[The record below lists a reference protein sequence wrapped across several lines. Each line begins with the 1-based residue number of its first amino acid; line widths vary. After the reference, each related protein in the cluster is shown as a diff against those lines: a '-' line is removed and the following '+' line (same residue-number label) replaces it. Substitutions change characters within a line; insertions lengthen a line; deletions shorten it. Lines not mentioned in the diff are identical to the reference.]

1 MIKSHVTSVLH
12 LLSTLSDD
20 ATTRLTLASILSLLP
35 YAMTHRKL
43 VKQLAKAVVGFWS
56 DTSSTDAT
64 KIAAFLVLRKLVVIG
79 DAGVKDAVL
88 KETYQGLVKGCRN
101 TTVHSIEGIN
111 LMKNSA
117 TELWGL
123 DQSIGYTNGFGFIRQ
138 LAIHLRSIIT
148 NKTKDSYK
156 AIYNWQC
163 VHSLDFWSRVLA
175 QNCSA
180 SADMNSSAKSQLFH
194 LIYPVVQVTIGI
206 IRLIPTAEYFP
217 LRFQLLRS
225 LLRLSR
231 ATKTYIPIAP
241 MLYEVLSSTEMKRSA
256 KPATV
261 KALDFAVSIRV
272 GKAMLRTRVYQDG
285 LGEQVVELFCEFFA
299 LWCKSVSFPE
309 LALPVIVMLKR
320 WFKEVTGRRIGNKNI
335 KVNSAIAIFVQK
347 LEANSKWIEQRRQ
360 NIGFAPNNRSD
371 VERFLA
377 NESWEITPFGAF
389 AVAQRTAREE
399 RSKLVRDK
407 EHQSNRRTAYGDD
420 GSSSE

>member
-1 MIKSHVTSVLH
+1 LH
-12 LLSTLSDD
+12 LLSSLSDE
-20 ATTRLTLASILSLLP
+20 ATTRLTLASVLSLLP

-43 VKQLAKAVVGFWS
+43 VKLLAKAVVGFWS

-64 KIAAFLVLRKLVVIG
+64 KIAAFLVLRRLVVIG

-101 TTVHSIEGIN
+101 TTVHTIEGIN

-117 TELWGL
+117 AELWGL
-123 DQSIGYTNGFGFIRQ
+123 DQSVGYTNGFGFIRQ
-138 LAIHLRSIIT
+138 LAIHLRSVIT

-175 QNCSA
+175 QNCAA
-180 SADMNSSAKSQLFH
+180 SADMNSAAKSQLFH

-231 ATKTYIPIAP
+231 ATKTYIPVAP
-241 MLYEVLSSTEMKRSA
+241 MLYEVLTSAEMKKSP
-256 KPATV
+256 KPTTG
-261 KALDFAVSIRV
+261 KALDFSVSIRV
-272 GKAMLRTRVYQDG
+272 SKSILRTRVYQDG
-285 LGEQVVELFCEFFA
+285 LGDQVVELFCEFFA
-299 LWCKSVSFPE
+299 LWSKSVAFPE
-309 LALPVIVMLKR
+309 LALPVVVMLKR
-320 WFKEVTGRRIGNKNI
+320 WIKEVTGRRVGNKNN
-335 KVNSAIAIFVQK
+335 KLNSALAILVQK
-347 LEANSKWIEQRRQ
+347 LEANSKWIEQRRL
-360 NIGFAPNNRSD
+360 NVGFAPNNRSD

-377 NESWEITPFGAF
+377 NESWENTPFGAF

-399 RSKLVRDK
+399 RAKLLRAK
-407 EHQSNRRTAYGDD
+407 EQQSNPRTADD
-420 GSSSE
+420 GDASE